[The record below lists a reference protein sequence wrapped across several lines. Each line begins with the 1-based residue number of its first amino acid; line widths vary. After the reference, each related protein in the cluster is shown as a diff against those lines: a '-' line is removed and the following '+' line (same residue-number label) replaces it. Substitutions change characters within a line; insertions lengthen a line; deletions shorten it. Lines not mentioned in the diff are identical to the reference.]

1 MSEKQ
6 ERPSREQ
13 MVQWYKDEIELASFR
28 ADLSKLQ
35 RDAAV
40 YEAERI
46 NAIGAIAQM
55 TQPEQEDAD
64 QTKVK
69 KVKKEVLN
77 AD

>member
-55 TQPEQEDAD
+55 TQPEQEGAD
-64 QTKVK
+64 QMKVK
-69 KVKKEVLN
+69 KLKKEVVN